1 MARHDGAATT
11 AAAVGRGSTGQNPL
25 QETQVLSEQ
34 LKLRGLSVSQV
45 LVFKLLLWSF
55 PVRGRGSLIDMFH
68 FLSHSDA
75 LSWGPG
81 RKKILAFLDSTSV
94 L

>member
-45 LVFKLLLWSF
+45 LVFKLLL
-55 PVRGRGSLIDMFH
+55 
-68 FLSHSDA
+68 
-75 LSWGPG
+75 
-81 RKKILAFLDSTSV
+81 
-94 L
+94 